1 MKPRTKT
8 SGDKLAV
15 LLAESAVL
23 QAEMDAHARA
33 AEALDKRGH
42 ELAHRGT
49 DLAQRLAALPCAKNN
64 PRVKS
69 LLASLLDLARG
80 A

>member
-8 SGDKLAV
+8 SGDTLAV

-23 QAEMDAHARA
+23 QAEMSAHQSRTKALLARGA
-33 AEALDKRGH
+33 
-42 ELAHRGT
+42 
-49 DLAQRLAALPCAKNN
+49 DLGRRLAALPCAKD

-69 LLASLLDLARG
+69 LLASLVDLARG